1 MRISDLYNI
10 YIDRQILEL
19 ESEIFEEGEILS
31 GEVLELKDE
40 EAIIYIKGFGKIRAF
55 VEMELESLL
64 EKK

>member
-31 GEVLELKDE
+31 GEVLELKM
-40 EAIIYIKGFGKIRAF
+40 KR
-55 VEMELESLL
+55 L
-64 EKK
+64 